1 MLPDTDFAKLVN
13 AMFNDT
19 YAWRDLDK
27 QIRTMNKKLAQWRR
41 ARVDR
46 GATYRLTQR
55 AAFEV
60 SVTMQTIYG
69 NVEKP
74 RIAESISQPQPAIAT
89 PLRVVGEQD
98 GVWIDYD
105 GSIGAAMIWRGEQIV
120 ATADD
125 KTDDVQH
132 VSAAA

>member
-27 QIRTMNKKLAQWRR
+27 QIRTMNKKLSQWRR

-60 SVTMQTIYG
+60 IVTMQTIYG

-74 RIAESISQPQPAIAT
+74 RIAESSPQPQPAVAT

-125 KTDDVQH
+125 RTDDVQH